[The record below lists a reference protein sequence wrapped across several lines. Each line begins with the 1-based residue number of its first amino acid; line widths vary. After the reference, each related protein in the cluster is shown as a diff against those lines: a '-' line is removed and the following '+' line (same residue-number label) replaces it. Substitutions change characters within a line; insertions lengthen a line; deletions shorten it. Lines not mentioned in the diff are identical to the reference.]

1 MILYDFIL
9 ISFKMIK
16 KIIIG
21 IFYLLNIIILMK
33 RFNNFNFNRM
43 ILITDSISSYF
54 YSILNTSLKI
64 DQIIMK
70 LIMNN
75 IFI

>member
-1 MILYDFIL
+1 
-9 ISFKMIK
+9 
-16 KIIIG
+16 
-21 IFYLLNIIILMK
+21 MK